1 MAEEGQTNSEL
12 KPEAPAVPEE
22 PTVEVVPPAD
32 AEVKPSQS
40 ETAPAEVAK
49 TELPKKG
56 KKRKWLWWTLGVV
69 IFLALLGVLAWK
81 LKWYMPV
88 FNRIYAASVTFKVRE
103 DDTYVI
109 QDATLTFR
117 GTTYKTDAAGQVI
130 VPETVAGNWAVLVS
144 KEGYT
149 SYDGG
154 VSLKRGDNGTSVI
167 SLKKEAPKV
176 YSISGLVTDYVSGQ
190 ALAGAQISFAS
201 QTIVTDSAGG
211 FEVKNLAA
219 GDAGLTASKSGYT
232 TNQQTVHVTEKVEPL
247 KIALVPQGQVLF
259 VSNRDSGKRA
269 IYLSDYDGQNQKQ
282 LVAPLADTEDFAPLL
297 SPNGKFVVFSSTRD
311 KVANTYT
318 SGYLPQLYIVG
329 IDGKNLKKLNNDV
342 TPKRVQ
348 WSGDSQFIYFEA
360 YSDAQQT
367 AYSYRY
373 YNVAKAS
380 VTDLGASPVQVVLS
394 TVHSDLVYAVSPS
407 SADDQSSYKINGI
420 NLATGNTHAYVDTT
434 INPAQVGSL
443 NGTMRFSADGAFVYY
458 EILSNNERKAFQI
471 NVASG
476 EVTST
481 ALVNAPA
488 VSYIPSP
495 GATKKA
501 FLDTRDGKKD
511 LFVVDANGQN
521 ETRLTTLG
529 VVSTTSPV
537 SWASGGGYLTFA
549 VVREGESAIYIV
561 SADGGEV
568 RKVVDFT
575 PDDTPVP
582 YY

>member
-1 MAEEGQTNSEL
+1 
-12 KPEAPAVPEE
+12 
-22 PTVEVVPPAD
+22 
-32 AEVKPSQS
+32 
-40 ETAPAEVAK
+40 
-49 TELPKKG
+49 
-56 KKRKWLWWTLGVV
+56 
-69 IFLALLGVLAWK
+69 
-81 LKWYMPV
+81 
-88 FNRIYAASVTFKVRE
+88 
-103 DDTYVI
+103 
-109 QDATLTFR
+109 
-117 GTTYKTDAAGQVI
+117 
-130 VPETVAGNWAVLVS
+130 
-144 KEGYT
+144 
-149 SYDGG
+149 
-154 VSLKRGDNGTSVI
+154 
-167 SLKKEAPKV
+167 
-176 YSISGLVTDYVSGQ
+176 
-190 ALAGAQISFAS
+190 
-201 QTIVTDSAGG
+201 
-211 FEVKNLAA
+211 
-219 GDAGLTASKSGYT
+219 
-232 TNQQTVHVTEKVEPL
+232 
-247 KIALVPQGQVLF
+247 
-259 VSNRDSGKRA
+259 
-269 IYLSDYDGQNQKQ
+269 
-282 LVAPLADTEDFAPLL
+282 
-297 SPNGKFVVFSSTRD
+297 
-311 KVANTYT
+311 
-318 SGYLPQLYIVG
+318 
-329 IDGKNLKKLNNDV
+329 
-342 TPKRVQ
+342 
-348 WSGDSQFIYFEA
+348 
-360 YSDAQQT
+360 
-367 AYSYRY
+367 
-373 YNVAKAS
+373 
-380 VTDLGASPVQVVLS
+380 VQVVLS

>member
-176 YSISGLVTDYVSGQ
+176 YSIS
-190 ALAGAQISFAS
+190 
-201 QTIVTDSAGG
+201 
-211 FEVKNLAA
+211 
-219 GDAGLTASKSGYT
+219 
-232 TNQQTVHVTEKVEPL
+232 
-247 KIALVPQGQVLF
+247 VL
-259 VSNRDSGKRA
+259 
-269 IYLSDYDGQNQKQ
+269 
-282 LVAPLADTEDFAPLL
+282 
-297 SPNGKFVVFSSTRD
+297 
-311 KVANTYT
+311 
-318 SGYLPQLYIVG
+318 
-329 IDGKNLKKLNNDV
+329 LN
-342 TPKRVQ
+342 
-348 WSGDSQFIYFEA
+348 
-360 YSDAQQT
+360 
-367 AYSYRY
+367 
-373 YNVAKAS
+373 
-380 VTDLGASPVQVVLS
+380 
-394 TVHSDLVYAVSPS
+394 
-407 SADDQSSYKINGI
+407 
-420 NLATGNTHAYVDTT
+420 
-434 INPAQVGSL
+434 
-443 NGTMRFSADGAFVYY
+443 
-458 EILSNNERKAFQI
+458 
-471 NVASG
+471 
-476 EVTST
+476 
-481 ALVNAPA
+481 
-488 VSYIPSP
+488 
-495 GATKKA
+495 
-501 FLDTRDGKKD
+501 
-511 LFVVDANGQN
+511 
-521 ETRLTTLG
+521 
-529 VVSTTSPV
+529 
-537 SWASGGGYLTFA
+537 
-549 VVREGESAIYIV
+549 
-561 SADGGEV
+561 
-568 RKVVDFT
+568 
-575 PDDTPVP
+575 
-582 YY
+582 